1 MNISDSVL
9 KAHLANVLWIGGA
22 ACGGKT
28 TITDILAKKHGFL
41 AYHPEEEAHYLRHKQ
56 IACEQD
62 HPVMLRPFL
71 GWEWFFNRPIDEY
84 ASAVIENDRERV
96 EMVVLDAIKLSE
108 TATVVV
114 DAHMLEPDFVGRIAD
129 PGRAIFLF
137 ADESTLRQTM
147 FAREDKQDMLGV
159 INALEDPDKTR
170 EHVLDASCEVAARK
184 LEQVRASGL
193 RYVIRDGTSTVEETL
208 GIVEEHFGLS

>member
-9 KAHLANVLWIGGA
+9 KAHLGNVLWIGGA

-28 TITDILAKKHGFL
+28 TITDILATKHGLL
-41 AYHPEEEAHYLRHKQ
+41 AYHPEDEAHYLRHKQ

-62 HPVMLRPFL
+62 HPAMLRPFL
-71 GWEWFFNRPIDEY
+71 GWEWFFNRSIDEY
-84 ASAVIENDRERV
+84 ASAVIDSDRERV
-96 EMVVLDAIKLSE
+96 EMVVLDTIKLSE

-114 DAHMLEPDFVGRIAD
+114 DAHMLEPDFVGRIAAPD
-129 PGRAIFLF
+129 KAIFLF

-147 FAREDKQDMLGV
+147 FAREDKQDILGV

-170 EHVLDASCEVAARK
+170 EHVLDVSCEVAARK
-184 LEQVRASGL
+184 LEQVKASGL
-193 RYVIRDGTSTVEETL
+193 RYVVRDRTSTVEGTL
-208 GIVEEHFGLS
+208 SLVEEHFGLS